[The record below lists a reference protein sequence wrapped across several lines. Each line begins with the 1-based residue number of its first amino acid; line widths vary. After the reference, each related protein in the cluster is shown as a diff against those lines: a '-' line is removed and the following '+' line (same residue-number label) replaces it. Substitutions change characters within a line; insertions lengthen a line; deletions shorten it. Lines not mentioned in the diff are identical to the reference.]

1 MEIMAMFKRA
11 IRIAALI
18 LTAIGPLVSVGAAQD
33 AGGYAELPGVKIW
46 FTDTGGT
53 GVPLVLLHA
62 NTGNSAIWEPQV
74 GAFARAGYRVIAFDR
89 RGWGKSIANPASG
102 PQPGSIAGDLDALA
116 EHLKLDRFHLLGV
129 AGGGFAALDYAAWR
143 PERLRSLVIGAST
156 GQISDKEIA
165 DFIARIEIP
174 EIRKQP
180 SAYLEVGPSYRGAN
194 PQGVRR
200 WNEIE
205 EHARQGG
212 SPNQPLRTPNTF
224 AKIATIP
231 TPTLVI
237 AADSDLLAPP
247 ALMAIWAAHVKMHE
261 WVVVPDAGHAVAWER
276 HEIFNEKVIDFVG
289 RH

>member
-1 MEIMAMFKRA
+1 MFKLA
-11 IRIAALI
+11 IGIVALI
-18 LTAIGPLVSVGAAQD
+18 LTTAVTVASAED
-33 AGGYAELPGVKIW
+33 AGAYAELPGVKMW
-46 FTDTGGT
+46 FTDTGGS

-62 NTGNSAIWEPQV
+62 NTGNSSIWEPQA

-89 RGWGKSIANPASG
+89 RGWGKSIANPATG

-116 EHLKLDRFHLLGV
+116 DHLKLDRFHLLGV

-143 PERLRSLVIGAST
+143 PERLSTLVIGAST
-156 GQISDKEIA
+156 GQMADKEIA

-174 EIRKQP
+174 ELRKQRP
-180 SAYLEVGPSYRGAN
+180 AYLEVGPSYRGAD
-194 PQGVRR
+194 PEGTRR
-200 WNEIE
+200 WSEIE
-205 EHARQGG
+205 EHSRQPG

-231 TPTLVI
+231 ALTLVI

-247 ALMAIWAAHVKMHE
+247 ALMAIWAAHVQKHE

-276 HEIFNEKVIDFVG
+276 PDIFNEKVIEFVG

>member
-1 MEIMAMFKRA
+1 MEIMAMLKLA

-18 LTAIGPLVSVGAAQD
+18 LTATGPLVSVAGAQD
-33 AGGYAELPGVKIW
+33 AGGYVELPGVKIW
-46 FTDTGGT
+46 FTDTGGI

-62 NTGNSAIWEPQV
+62 NTGNSAIWEPQM

-89 RGWGKSIANPASG
+89 RGWGKSIADPATG

-116 EHLKLDRFHLLGV
+116 DHLKLDRFHLLGV

-143 PERLRSLVIGAST
+143 PERLRGLVIGAST

-180 SAYLEVGPSYRGAN
+180 AVYLEVGPSYRGGN

-205 EHARQGG
+205 DHARRGG

-237 AADSDLLAPP
+237 AANSDLLAPP
-247 ALMAIWAAHVKMHE
+247 ALMAIWAAHVKTHE
-261 WVVVPDAGHAVAWER
+261 WAVVPDAGHAVSWER
-276 HEIFNEKVIDFVG
+276 PEMFNQKVIDFIG